1 MKLFEKIKLKKN
13 KNILEG
19 LDDYIR
25 KHFIWPD
32 ASGSAKEEPVGMAM
46 SAPMDEGSM
55 DAELAAAAKNA
66 AMGAA
71 EYYNSCA
78 PSSLLA
84 DIDLITDDDVACT
97 EAAKP
102 GEKKAPKRKLEDIV
116 LHVSDTWQE
125 SLLHIIDE
133 KGLKDSA
140 VYKKA
145 GIDRKLFS
153 KIRSNKDYQ
162 PKKVTAVALA
172 LALELNLDETK
183 DMLSRAGYA
192 LSPSSVSDL
201 IIEYFIMNGVHDIY
215 TINMALYS
223 HNQPVLGE

>member
-1 MKLFEKIKLKKN
+1 MKLFEKIKLKKM
-13 KNILEG
+13 KMVLEG
-19 LDDYIR
+19 LDDYII
-25 KHFIWPD
+25 KHFVWPD

-46 SAPMDEGSM
+46 SAPMDAAPMYEAPVC
-55 DAELAAAAKNA
+55 AESAPAPA
-66 AMGAA
+66 
-71 EYYNSCA
+71 A
-78 PSSLLA
+78 PS
-84 DIDLITDDDVACT
+84 
-97 EAAKP
+97 P
-102 GEKKAPKRKLEDIV
+102 KKKRKLEDIV

-162 PKKVTAVALA
+162 PKKATAVVFA

-201 IIEYFIMNGVHDIY
+201 IIEYFIMNDVHDIY

-223 HNQPVLGE
+223 HDQPVLGE

>member
-1 MKLFEKIKLKKN
+1 MKFFDKIKLKKM
-13 KNILEG
+13 KKVLEG
-19 LDDYIR
+19 LDNYII
-25 KHFIWPD
+25 KHFVWPD

-46 SAPMDEGSM
+46 SAPM
-55 DAELAAAAKNA
+55 
-66 AMGAA
+66 GAA
-71 EYYNSCA
+71 PMYEALVDAASIEEEMAAPAPVCAESAPA
-78 PSSLLA
+78 PSAPS
-84 DIDLITDDDVACT
+84 
-97 EAAKP
+97 P
-102 GEKKAPKRKLEDIV
+102 KKKRKLEDIV

-162 PKKVTAVALA
+162 PKKATAVALA

-201 IIEYFIMNGVHDIY
+201 IIEYFIMNDVHDIY

>member
-1 MKLFEKIKLKKN
+1 MKFFDKIKLKKM
-13 KNILEG
+13 KKVLEG
-19 LDDYIR
+19 LDNYII
-25 KHFIWPD
+25 KHFVWPD

-46 SAPMDEGSM
+46 SAPMEAAPM
-55 DAELAAAAKNA
+55 YEAPVCAESAPAPA
-66 AMGAA
+66 
-71 EYYNSCA
+71 A
-78 PSSLLA
+78 PS
-84 DIDLITDDDVACT
+84 
-97 EAAKP
+97 P
-102 GEKKAPKRKLEDIV
+102 KKKRKLEDIV

-125 SLLHIIDE
+125 SLLRIIDE

-145 GIDRKLFS
+145 GIDRKLCS

-162 PKKVTAVALA
+162 PKKATAVVFA

-201 IIEYFIMNGVHDIY
+201 IIEYFIMNDVHDIY

>member
-1 MKLFEKIKLKKN
+1 MKFFDKIKLKKM
-13 KNILEG
+13 KKVLEG
-19 LDDYIR
+19 LDNYII
-25 KHFIWPD
+25 KHFVWPD

-46 SAPMDEGSM
+46 SAPMEAAPM
-55 DAELAAAAKNA
+55 YEAPVCAESAPAPA
-66 AMGAA
+66 
-71 EYYNSCA
+71 A
-78 PSSLLA
+78 PS
-84 DIDLITDDDVACT
+84 
-97 EAAKP
+97 P
-102 GEKKAPKRKLEDIV
+102 KKKRKLEDIV

-125 SLLHIIDE
+125 SLLRIIDE

-140 VYKKA
+140 IYQKA

-162 PKKVTAVALA
+162 PKKATAVVFA

-201 IIEYFIMNGVHDIY
+201 IIEYFIMNDVHDIY